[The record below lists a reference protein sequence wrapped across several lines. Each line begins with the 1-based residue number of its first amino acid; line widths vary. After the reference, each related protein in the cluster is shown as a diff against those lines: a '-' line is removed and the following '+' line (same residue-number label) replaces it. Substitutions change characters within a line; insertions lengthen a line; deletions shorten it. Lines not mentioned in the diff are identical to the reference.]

1 MSGNRTFNNT
11 NKMSKHINQY
21 ATDVA
26 NNSKINNV
34 SNLNKTYYNLIEDV
48 FSINEH
54 NTIYINDN
62 LNVSKMNKLVN
73 FNDNNF
79 SQRA

>member
-1 MSGNRTFNNT
+1 
-11 NKMSKHINQY
+11 MSKHINQY